1 MKIGAKIAVL
11 FLSGLLCLSGII
23 ISHLSRSQ
31 NASGRVDSEGQPAA
45 FGNDEYQF
53 AAAKSQPQLTLQEL
67 ETIVRGDPMAKLHYA
82 RIEFGSLRLEHGTA
96 FAQVFF
102 VSDDGRVLPFI
113 YKLLP
118 ERDSWK
124 IVNVQR
130 IWFVPR
136 SRLLRGVRV

>member
-1 MKIGAKIAVL
+1 MKIGAKITIL
-11 FLSGLLCLSGII
+11 FLSGIVCLSGII
-23 ISHLSRSQ
+23 ISNLSRSG
-31 NASGRVDSEGQPAA
+31 NAKEPGNGEVLPAG
-45 FGNDEYQF
+45 FENDEYQF
-53 AAAKSQPQLTLQEL
+53 AATKSRPKLTLQEL
-67 ETIVRGDPMAKLHYA
+67 ETIVRRDPTAKLHYA
-82 RIEFGSLRLEHGTA
+82 RIEFGSLRMEQGTA
-96 FAQVFF
+96 LAQVFF
-102 VSDDGRVLPFI
+102 VSNDGRVLPFI